1 MSENLDDNLYD
12 AIPSDALIDIK
23 IQGDYY
29 VSLKSVFNTY
39 LIEDESKSSIGK
51 IVENITNNKITSM
64 KEHRL
69 YLMYLLIVQIETDA
83 KAQGLTVK
91 SAVPKPE

>member
-1 MSENLDDNLYD
+1 M
-12 AIPSDALIDIK
+12 
-23 IQGDYY
+23 
-29 VSLKSVFNTY
+29 T
-39 LIEDESKSSIGK
+39 IEGESKSSIGK